1 MVAERDAAVLSVETE
16 GGRASG
22 LPIRLV
28 VGALVAGALIGGAL
42 GALAGSRAKVTSRA
56 VTVLSVL
63 PNTAVT
69 NDANAGGG
77 QDATSFIQTELVKLN
92 GQPLRTLVQKQL
104 RLDSPPDISS
114 TQLGQTYVV
123 NVTAAAGTDAEA
135 LAAAGATADAYAKQR
150 REQINADV
158 GAALAT
164 VGEQINASNDVI
176 AKAPKPVVT
185 GGGSG
190 TGTVN
195 GRSLAY
201 QGELQRL
208 IALQNTLQVSQ
219 AGLDRVVT
227 VLQPP
232 VLSGGSSLSPRTR
245 DAAAG
250 GLLGVLLALALLLL
264 RQRFSDRILTASA
277 AGGLGVDVLLPELPR
292 VRRSGSA
299 RSATATR
306 LLAARLTRGGDADSG
321 PSGICLVLVA
331 VSRGTGTST
340 VVDRLAAEIAQQ
352 QPVLV
357 VRAVEAIRAPAR
369 GASAGVTDLPSHPTA
384 RQVLA
389 LLQRGPVDGVEV
401 LGMGTATSGRAALTQ
416 QRLSGSVLA
425 VLAHRGWAVLI
436 DAPALADSPL
446 GLELGAHV
454 AGTVLVVGLGV
465 THQDDVRLA
474 TDLFAARGLPLVGA
488 IVSTPGRRRP
498 DRPARPPRVSA
509 DRADPSDRAARA
521 DRADRADAGAALRDP
536 AMATGTTATTRPVA
550 VTSPATTSQPPES
563 ADGSGNVRVRPAG
576 GGGAEGDPPVADSG
590 AWVASQPTGQG
601 PGGAV

>member
-1 MVAERDAAVLSVETE
+1 MAAERDAAVLGVETE

-22 LPIRLV
+22 LPIRVVVGALV
-28 VGALVAGALIGGAL
+28 VGALIGGVL
-42 GALAGSRAKVTSRA
+42 GAFAGSRAKVASRA

-104 RLDSPPDISS
+104 RLASPPDISS

-123 NVTAAAGTDAEA
+123 NVTAAAATDAEA

-164 VGEQINASNDVI
+164 VGEQIKASNDVI

-185 GGGSG
+185 GGSG

-232 VLSGGSSLSPRTR
+232 VLSSGSSLSPRTR

-292 VRRSGSA
+292 VRRSRSA

-306 LLAARLTRGGDADSG
+306 LLAARLTRGGDADSR

-331 VSRGTGTST
+331 VSKGTGTST

-389 LLQRGPVDGVEV
+389 LLQRGPVDGVGV

-416 QRLSGSVLA
+416 QRLSSSVLA
-425 VLAHRGWAVLI
+425 ALAHRGWAVLI
-436 DAPALADSPL
+436 DAPALADSAL

-474 TDLFAARGLPLVGA
+474 TDLFAARALPLVGA
-488 IVSTPGRRRP
+488 IVSTPARRRP
-498 DRPARPPRVSA
+498 DRPARPPRG
-509 DRADPSDRAARA
+509 
-521 DRADRADAGAALRDP
+521 RADAGDALREP
-536 AMATGTTATTRPVA
+536 AMATGTMATTRPMA
-550 VTSPATTSQPPES
+550 VTSPETTPQSPAS
-563 ADGSGNVRVRPAG
+563 ADGSGSVRVRPAG
-576 GGGAEGDPPVADSG
+576 GGGAEEDPPVADSAAWVASADSA
-590 AWVASQPTGQG
+590 AWVASQPSGQR